1 MKRNIIK
8 WAAISLAAIVL
19 FSCKSLDKM
28 KDEASK
34 IRYNVN
40 PSVLEMHGGKVN
52 ATISIDFPAK
62 YFNKNAVLVLT
73 PVLKYEGG
81 ELALTPVTLQGEKVQ
96 ANNQVIKYETGGNI
110 TQNISFDYKDEMRL
124 SQLVVRGE
132 VTIKKK
138 VIPFGIDYKIADG
151 IKTTPLLVNVDPKTL
166 MLPDKFV
173 RTVPVSKEADINYVI
188 NKYDIRKTE
197 LTQQDIVDLQ
207 NFINTLINDSTLKLD
222 KVKLSS
228 YASPDGPIDLNDKLS
243 KNRGKSAQDF
253 LSNEFK
259 KNANILN
266 NVLEAITTAEDW
278 DGFKKLME
286 ESSIKDK
293 ELILRVLSMYSDPV
307 VREKEIKN
315 ISKAYLE
322 IADQVLPKLRRSM
335 IAVNASK
342 SGYTDE
348 QLKTLAVSNPDS
360 LNLEELLYAAT
371 LINDPSQKLNIYNA
385 AANKY
390 PQCHRAKNNAGVVDM
405 LLGQT
410 DKALA
415 LFNEANALKANLAV
429 IVNNMGAANLALGNF
444 AAAQELLLKATEAGD
459 APNYNLGIIAIK
471 DGKYDAAV
479 NYLAKSN
486 SFNQALAMLL
496 AGNDNA
502 ALKTLDGIEN
512 ADAKVYYLKAV
523 IGARRNDGNL
533 TYDNL
538 KLAVAKNPSLK
549 AYALKDI
556 EFGKLFEDETF
567 KSIVK

>member
-197 LTQQDIVDLQ
+197 LTQQDIVDLK

-253 LSNEFK
+253 LSKEFK
-259 KNANILN
+259 KNANILK

-405 LLGQT
+405 LLGQS

>member
-197 LTQQDIVDLQ
+197 LTQQDIVDLK

-253 LSNEFK
+253 LSKEFK

-405 LLGQT
+405 LLGQS